1 MLFIM
6 LGIRTRR
13 NAIIRPH
20 STLRLKMCITDSPWA
35 TMGAEHFQLHRRCV
49 MEHEVPLCSSKRDR
63 MRNSKPRSLSMSL
76 SKASEPFEKALQGQ
90 DVCNDIFEPAW
101 IPSLG
106 RCSGQGFRR
115 ELCQLGMLCTI
126 RAIHDTRHGLKLD
139 IDAARE

>member
-1 MLFIM
+1 MRTKSSRIEISI
-6 LGIRTRR
+6 GTVKSIRLYEDVYEY
-13 NAIIRPH
+13 A
-20 STLRLKMCITDSPWA
+20 LRMSLS
-35 TMGAEHFQLHRRCV
+35 MG
-49 MEHEVPLCSSKRDR
+49 
-63 MRNSKPRSLSMSL
+63 LSMSL
-76 SKASEPFEKALQGQ
+76 SKANEPFEKALQGQ
-90 DVCNDIFEPAW
+90 DVCVPCGCQDSCNDIFEPAW